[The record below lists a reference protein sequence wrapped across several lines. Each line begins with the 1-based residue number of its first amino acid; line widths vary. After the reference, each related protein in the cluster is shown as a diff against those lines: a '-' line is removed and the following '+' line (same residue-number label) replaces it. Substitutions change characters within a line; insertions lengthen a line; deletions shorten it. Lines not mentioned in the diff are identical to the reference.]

1 MDGGENWLII
11 ETPETSPENPFGNG
25 FGAGYTGYSGGWL
38 KESVDLSPFAGGDV
52 WVRFQYVTDDAIN
65 ASGACFRDLSIDI
78 TNAGPGISV
87 DDPDWEA
94 QGFVFTDNVVRQE
107 FQVQLITTGDEPQV
121 RQVTLDSDNAG
132 DITVQPPDDGER
144 LIVAVAPMAEK
155 TRRPVSY
162 TLSVAP
168 AQ

>member
-1 MDGGENWLII
+1 M
-11 ETPETSPENPFGNG
+11 
-25 FGAGYTGYSGGWL
+25 
-38 KESVDLSPFAGGDV
+38 
-52 WVRFQYVTDDAIN
+52 
-65 ASGACFRDLSIDI
+65 
-78 TNAGPGISV
+78 
-87 DDPDWEA
+87 
-94 QGFVFTDNVVRQE
+94 FTDNVVRQE

-121 RQVTLDSDNAG
+121 RQVTLDSNNAG